1 MLDESATWL
10 YLVGLL
16 GLAAAGL
23 LHGIW
28 FGRFAFLA
36 YGIIYGYIG
45 ISAEILR
52 GRTIESTF
60 ALTYLIVSGI
70 GVVGFIVFLARVFGR
85 EE

>member
-1 MLDESATWL
+1 VLDESASWL
-10 YLVGLL
+10 YLVALL
-16 GLAAAGL
+16 ALAAAGI
-23 LHGIW
+23 LHGVW

-52 GRTIESTF
+52 ARPIESTF
-60 ALTYLIVSGI
+60 ALTYVIVSGVA
-70 GVVGFIVFLARVFGR
+70 VVGFIVFLARLFGR